1 MEISFRLNFFQN
13 YQKVVG
19 HDLLYVEILELEL
32 GIIFVVIPSRACLT
46 VRYKIEIRL
55 RAV

>member
-13 YQKVVG
+13 YQKLVG

-32 GIIFVVIPSRACLT
+32 DIIFVVIPVNLCHAFLEL
-46 VRYKIEIRL
+46 YEKN
-55 RAV
+55 

>member
-32 GIIFVVIPSRACLT
+32 DIIFVVIPVNLCHAFLEL
-46 VRYKIEIRL
+46 YEKN
-55 RAV
+55 